1 MRPPDLSGKK
11 TKVCEF
17 LREHPSRACTV
28 LYMSTIAIGTWAPV
42 KQQNFNPGA
51 FFFWMRP
58 GARMRPGR
66 ILCFPPEFMSRSVAV
81 QMGQPNIESMKIPT
95 LSFSEVSA

>member
-51 FFFWMRP
+51 FFFLD
-58 GARMRPGR
+58 APGR
-66 ILCFPPEFMSRSVAV
+66 TDAPRAHFMFSARIHEPFSRRTNGAA
-81 QMGQPNIESMKIPT
+81 EY
-95 LSFSEVSA
+95 